1 MFAIGL
7 LISSSRFAFA
17 DDDYP
22 LPDPPPPPI
31 YKPVG
36 GQTALETLR
45 DLKVA
50 WLKSRIKELEK
61 QIKSFNHKKDDPDE
75 NKEALEKA
83 IKKFTEAKNAEQKD
97 IDALSGKN
105 ALDPAKDT
113 TASDHARL
121 IKSNVEAWINT
132 LDAQRQAAAR
142 AGNGDRM
149 SNIAKEQK
157 ALEDAL
163 KEAQEKSKKLFE

>member
-1 MFAIGL
+1 M
-7 LISSSRFAFA
+7 
-17 DDDYP
+17 
-22 LPDPPPPPI
+22 
-31 YKPVG
+31 
-36 GQTALETLR
+36 
-45 DLKVA
+45 A

-113 TASDHARL
+113 TAS
-121 IKSNVEAWINT
+121 
-132 LDAQRQAAAR
+132 
-142 AGNGDRM
+142 G
-149 SNIAKEQK
+149 
-157 ALEDAL
+157 
-163 KEAQEKSKKLFE
+163 